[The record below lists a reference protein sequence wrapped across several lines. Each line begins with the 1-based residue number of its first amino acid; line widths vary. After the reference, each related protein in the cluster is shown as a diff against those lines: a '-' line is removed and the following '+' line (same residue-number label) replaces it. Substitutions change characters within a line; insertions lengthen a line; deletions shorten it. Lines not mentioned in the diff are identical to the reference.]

1 MTKATNKQAKH
12 MKQNA
17 TRTGA
22 KRGKAGIVALA
33 LAGVLAVGGVSAV
46 CVAGL
51 GKSPGQQ
58 PAAVTQVAQ
67 PATKVTKAAAK
78 PEQKQADKPAT
89 QQEAAKPAQQQDKP
103 AQQQQQ
109 AQPQQTVKAEQSN
122 DISTWVKVSRE
133 GAIGVACSHTGAGG
147 AAKGEAMN
155 VVARGPIEGGGT
167 VYYVVE
173 LDLGEV
179 HYSVTVD
186 ATTGNVINADQTH
199 NGVRTLLDEN
209 GDPQEG
215 TEWPVDA

>member
-1 MTKATNKQAKH
+1 M
-12 MKQNA
+12 
-17 TRTGA
+17 R
-22 KRGKAGIVALA
+22 
-33 LAGVLAVGGVSAV
+33 
-46 CVAGL
+46 
-51 GKSPGQQ
+51 
-58 PAAVTQVAQ
+58 
-67 PATKVTKAAAK
+67 
-78 PEQKQADKPAT
+78 
-89 QQEAAKPAQQQDKP
+89 
-103 AQQQQQ
+103 
-109 AQPQQTVKAEQSN
+109 AEQSN
-122 DISTWVKVSRE
+122 DIGTWVKVSRE
-133 GAIGVACSHTGAGG
+133 GAISVACSHTGAGG

-155 VVARGPIEGGGT
+155 VTARGPIEGGGT